1 MNIKTRSNLVKI
13 SFLTMLLAACSSTLK
28 PTQMS
33 EQHVLQ
39 TPQTL
44 DLYAGD
50 IPGEIKK
57 SNQES
62 ISDASAEYT
71 FIKDINQPQITI
83 FKADPEI
90 ANDTAV
96 IILPGGGYKGV
107 SIVKEGYD
115 VAKRFNSLGITAFVL
130 KYRMPSKN
138 IMLDKTTGPLQD
150 AQQAIYWVRSN
161 AEKWGVNPNKVGI
174 MGFSAGG
181 HLASTA
187 ATHFDNAVMSQYQ
200 SENLRPDFQILIY
213 PVISMKDEATHK
225 GSRKNLLAPELTP
238 DNIAYFSN
246 EDQVTSATPKAFIV
260 HAIDDKAVPVENAL
274 LYTQALTEHKVQTQ
288 LLLLPEGGHGFGMD
302 NPFDWFESL
311 ATWLKNNK
319 LR

>member
-1 MNIKTRSNLVKI
+1 MPEKHPVT
-13 SFLTMLLAACSSTLK
+13 
-28 PTQMS
+28 
-33 EQHVLQ
+33 
-39 TPQTL
+39 TPQTIN
-44 DLYAGD
+44 LYAD
-50 IPGEIKK
+50 NIPGEIKK
-57 SNQES
+57 SNQETVR
-62 ISDASAEYT
+62 DASAEHT
-71 FIKDINQPQITI
+71 FIMDINQPQLTI
-83 FKADPEI
+83 FKAAPHL
-90 ANDTAV
+90 ANGTAV

-115 VAKRFNSLGITAFVL
+115 IAKRFNSIGITAFVL
-130 KYRMPSKN
+130 KYRMPN
-138 IMLDKTTGPLQD
+138 TNTMLDKTTGPLQD

-161 AEKWGVNPNKVGI
+161 AKLWGIHPDKVGI

-200 SENLRPDFQILIY
+200 SENLKPDFQILIY
-213 PVISMKDEATHK
+213 PVISMKDEVTHK

-246 EDQVTSATPKAFIV
+246 EDQVTRATPKAFIV

-274 LYTQALTEHKVQTQ
+274 LYTQALTQHKVQTQ

-311 ATWLKNNK
+311 ATWLKNNQ